1 VKKIELE
8 FYCTYDGECKWDR
21 ECINFGD
28 GGICKFLKVEAKP
41 IDEKVSGSGRA
52 RCSICGVEKPI
63 YDLFDLTACRGASS
77 LSLEAGCVLVCEEC
91 MKRIYEC
98 LKSLEEF
105 KEGDDE

>member
-1 VKKIELE
+1 M
-8 FYCTYDGECKWDR
+8 
-21 ECINFGD
+21 
-28 GGICKFLKVEAKP
+28 
-41 IDEKVSGSGRA
+41 SGSGRA

-98 LKSLEEF
+98 LKGIFEEEETVKK
-105 KEGDDE
+105 KEG